1 MGRKGK
7 STIFYISF
15 LLFVCIGIINKI
27 EKPQAASGEVTLQA
41 ECGYDGY
48 GKFGRNI
55 PFFAEVISTKSFQG
69 ILRVIVPANKGEENY
84 AYEYPI
90 TAEEGSSLQIRG
102 EIPLVSNYTSI
113 SFQVI
118 SEKNQ
123 VLAEMQAKVKISGR
137 EVTELYVGVLSEN
150 PDASRAFS
158 KVNVGEYTDSSFPY
172 VKTRAFALKREDI
185 EDIHYGLDCLD
196 IIVVDRWVASALT
209 EKQKDTL
216 YNWVS
221 EGGALVVEV
230 RSGQYMFPENIYPI
244 TEEVEARPYLWVQTQ
259 KVKKGKCGYFNLR
272 VEDMDLMEFA
282 VDNNAI
288 PGTVISKVCSA
299 ESITKI
305 IEQDHYYN
313 GEYTWQSVKE
323 LLDTAMGRKLP
334 NISIYVGIILI
345 YLILAGPVVFY
356 VLRKKDKA
364 GLTGIAVSVLAV
376 GFSVIIYLVGTT
388 TRFQEP
394 IIRYASIWTLDGR
407 LVSEES
413 YLDTKAPNSSPY
425 QLKISSDYSIEP
437 VSSSS
442 HFSYETV
449 DKETILRDYKIEMY
463 YDKEDTTLTMRKP
476 IPFESQYFRLEREW
490 EDKELLGLR
499 ADLMYFNETL
509 SGRVYNDTQNYLE
522 NVILVLRNCIYML
535 DYMEPGKVV
544 DVSEGKKI
552 YFYPSTCE
560 AAAREVTGF
569 DSVVYEM
576 DSENKEYAVLSQKT
590 RLLTYC
596 LEQLD
601 INNGVGAV
609 LFAFYTPEQSDGFQ
623 KDIKIQTYGATILSK
638 TIGLD
643 TSMGGLVYQNL
654 APDEIV
660 NIDDDISYNKV
671 TGSTYSASIRLQY
684 ELGSMEELRAIRIAT
699 AEVSP
704 DNQDYQAFSGEMYF
718 YNPLT
723 LAYEQ
728 INLDRKNFWI
738 TDMEKYLTGRDGRYS
753 LIVQYSSDILDAE
766 QYKEIVLPI
775 VSVIKKK

>member
-1 MGRKGK
+1 MGKKGK
-7 STIFYISF
+7 GTIFCISF
-15 LLFVCIGIINKI
+15 LLFVCIGIIHMI
-27 EKPQAASGEVTLQA
+27 ERPQAASGEVVLKA

-55 PFFAEVISTKSFQG
+55 PFSAEITTTESFQG
-69 ILRVIVPANKGEENY
+69 ILRIIVPANKGEENY

-90 TAEEGSSLQIRG
+90 IAEEGVVLQVRG
-102 EIPLVSNYTSI
+102 EIPLVSNFTSV

-118 SEKNQ
+118 NGKNQ
-123 VLAEMQAKVKISGR
+123 VLADEQAKVKISGR

-172 VKTRAFALKREDI
+172 VKTRAFALTREDI

-196 IIVVDRWVASALT
+196 IIVIDRWVASALT
-209 EKQKDTL
+209 DRQKNTL

-230 RSGQYMFPENIYPI
+230 RSGQYMFPENIYPV
-244 TEEVEARPYLWVQTQ
+244 TEEIEARPYLWVQTQ
-259 KVKKGKCGYFNLR
+259 TVKKGRCGYFNLR

-282 VDNNAI
+282 VDNNVI

-313 GEYTWQSVKE
+313 GEDTWQSVKD

-334 NISIYVGIILI
+334 NIGIYVGIILI

-364 GLTGIAVSVLAV
+364 GLTGIAVSILAI
-376 GFSVIIYLVGTT
+376 GFSVIIYLAGTT
-388 TRFQEP
+388 TRFRDP

-425 QLKISSDYSIEP
+425 QLKISSEYSIQP
-437 VSSSS
+437 VSASSR
-442 HFSYETV
+442 FSYETV
-449 DKETILRDYKIEMY
+449 DEETILRDYKLEMY
-463 YDKEDTTLTMRKP
+463 YDQDNTTITMRQSV
-476 IPFESQYFRLEREW
+476 PFESQYFRLEREW
-490 EDKELLGLR
+490 EGKEFLGLR

-509 SGRVYNDTQNYLE
+509 SGRVYNDTQYYLE
-522 NVILVLRNCIYML
+522 NVILVLRNCIYIL
-535 DYMEPGKVV
+535 DHMEPGKMA
-544 DVSEGKKI
+544 DISEGKKI

-560 AAAREVTGF
+560 EAAKEVTGF
-569 DSVVYEM
+569 QSIIYEM
-576 DSENKEYAVLSQKT
+576 NSENKEYAVLSQKT
-590 RLLTYC
+590 RLLAYC
-596 LEQLD
+596 LGQLN
-601 INNGVGAV
+601 INNSTGAV
-609 LFAFYTPEQSDGFQ
+609 LLAFYTPEQNDGIQ
-623 KDIKIQTYGATILSK
+623 KEIQIPTYGTTILSK
-638 TIGLD
+638 TMGLD

-654 APDEIV
+654 TPSEID
-660 NIDDDISYNKV
+660 NMDDDISYNEI

-684 ELGSMEELRAIRIAT
+684 ELGSMEELRAIRIAP

-704 DNQDYQAFSGEMYF
+704 DNPNYQTFSGEVYF

-728 INLDRKNFWI
+728 IDLNRRNFWI

-775 VSVIKKK
+775 VSVIRKK